1 MQGNATDRYRR
12 DIDGLRALAVLAVV
26 IYHFEK
32 SVLPG
37 GFVGVDIFFVISGYL
52 ITGIIYRDWRD
63 FKILDFYSRRI
74 RRILPAA
81 TFVAGSTLVFGYF
94 FLLPADVVGLSESV
108 AATLLY
114 SANVYFWLFLDN
126 SYFAA
131 SSETVPLLH
140 MWSLG
145 VEEQFYLV
153 QPVLMLLLLRIG
165 GKRLV
170 VITCGFVALVSFLVG
185 EFYIARDPSFAYYM
199 LPARC
204 GEFLIGSLLFFWQ
217 DWRHKESTTISNALG
232 FVGFILLAGAVF
244 NLKETNGFPGF
255 VALFP
260 TIGAALLI
268 ASGAN
273 STSWTSCLFSGSIFR
288 YIGLRSYSLYLWH
301 WPVLALWRYAY
312 GELTTGGVVIC
323 VGVTLILTEF
333 SYQLIE
339 TPFRHL
345 YLMKRIKSTYIPI
358 VSGCLVLGCALFL
371 INSNGLLPTKS
382 NKAYMS
388 RLELLSYDT
397 KPAYEFYY
405 NCQMSSYDPTL
416 WSKKE
421 CVLGDLEKSPNTL
434 LWGDSNAAHYI
445 GYLDAIAGKY
455 NFSFRNISLSACPP
469 LKGNLNGL
477 VPATL
482 IESCEKFNAE
492 ALRASKAY
500 KHVIIGASWESYA
513 SFKGEERFESTIKE
527 LAEAGVNVVIALKIP
542 VFNDLERMCESKSLR
557 IPLMNCAGRM
567 TYRDL
572 GETEVNKK
580 LMRLASKYP
589 NVSFFSVRNQICI
602 DGSCSALKSAKLI
615 YFDRG
620 HLSMVGS
627 RALGLAAIEE
637 EKVPVSIMRLGD

>member
-1 MQGNATDRYRR
+1 MQQNTTVRYRR
-12 DIDGLRALAVLAVV
+12 DIDGLRALAVLLVV

-32 SVLPG
+32 NVIPG

-63 FKILDFYSRRI
+63 FRILDFYARRI

-114 SANVYFWLFLDN
+114 SANVYFWLFLDT

-131 SSETVPLLH
+131 SSEKVPLLH

-153 QPVLMLLLLRIG
+153 QPALMLFLLRIG

-170 VITCGFVALVSFLVG
+170 VVTCGFVAIASFFAG
-185 EFYIARDPSFAYYM
+185 DFYIEKDPSFAYYM

-204 GEFLIGSLLFFWQ
+204 GEFLIGSLLSFWH
-217 DWRHKESTTISNALG
+217 DRRNKEAHTASNTMG
-232 FVGFILLAGAVF
+232 FVGFILLTWAAF
-244 NLKETNGFPGF
+244 NIKETNGFPGLI
-255 VALFP
+255 ALLP

-273 STSWTSCLFSGSIFR
+273 STSLTSRLLSAPIFQ

-301 WPVLALWRYAY
+301 WPVLAFYRYAY
-312 GELTTGGVVIC
+312 GELTAGDVVIC
-323 VGVTLILTEF
+323 AGVIMLLTEF

-339 TPFRHL
+339 TPFRHP
-345 YLMKRIKSTYIPI
+345 YLMKRIKNTYIPI
-358 VSGCLVLGCALFL
+358 VSGCLVFSCALFL
-371 INSNGLLPTKS
+371 INSGGLLPTKS
-382 NKAYMS
+382 SKAYMA
-388 RLELLSYDT
+388 RLELLDYDT

-405 NCQMSSYDPTL
+405 NCQMSTYDPAL
-416 WSKKE
+416 WWKKE
-421 CVLGDLEKSPNTL
+421 CVLGDLERSPNTL

-445 GYLDAIAGKY
+445 GYLNAMAEKY
-455 NFSFRNISLSACPP
+455 KFSFRNISLSACPP
-469 LKGNLNGL
+469 LKGDLNGL
-477 VPATL
+477 VPEKL
-482 IESCEKFNAE
+482 VEPCEKFNQD

-500 KHVIIGASWESYA
+500 KHVVIGASWEAYA
-513 SFKGEERFESTIKE
+513 RFKGEERFESIVEE

-542 VFNDLERMCESKSLR
+542 VFRNLERMCESKSLR

-572 GETEVNKK
+572 GETEVNKN
-580 LMRLASKYP
+580 LMRLADKHP
-589 NVSFFSVRNQICI
+589 NVSFFGVRNQICRG
-602 DGSCSALKSAKLI
+602 GSCSALKSNKLI

-637 EKVPVSIMRLGD
+637 DKVPISIMRLAE